1 MRAPVANAIVPVGWP
16 PLSETLATTIKLGI
30 PIHV

>member
-1 MRAPVANAIVPVGWP
+1 VADAIVPVGWP
-16 PLSETLATTIKLGI
+16 PLAAILARTLELNI